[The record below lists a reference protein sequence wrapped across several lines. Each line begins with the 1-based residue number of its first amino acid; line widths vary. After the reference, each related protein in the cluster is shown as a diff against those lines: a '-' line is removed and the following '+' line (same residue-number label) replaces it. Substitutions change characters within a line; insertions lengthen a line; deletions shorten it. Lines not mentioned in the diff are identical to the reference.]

1 MTPETPE
8 TPKTNAPSGGAKADA
23 PSGGAPDHGQ
33 AREPGRGVRDQIA
46 RYRTAFTAV
55 VVMIVIA
62 AISGGYILAHER
74 LSLPSWFPLVGSTHF
89 MIDAEF
95 KSGLALTPGQGQPV
109 TIAGAKV
116 GEVASVELRKGVA
129 RVGMEIE
136 PKQAR
141 YIYRNATMLMRPRT
155 QLKDETIEL
164 EKGTPSAGRVH
175 EGEVFPLSQ
184 TAPDV
189 PFEEFLSSLDA
200 ETRSYLQELL
210 AAAGVALKENGR
222 PLAADFIRFDPLTRD
237 LQKITAELEKR
248 HVYISHSIH
257 NFRLFLTALG
267 GKDKQLAE
275 VLEASN
281 KVFGVFDKENK
292 AVEETVKDLPGTL
305 RAVRGGLGKLTK
317 AADVVTP
324 TLKKL
329 KPFAAALKPAQEQSR
344 AFFKHSTP
352 IIEEEIGPFA
362 REVLP
367 VLEKVKPA
375 TQDFNKALPS
385 LASSFAVL
393 NEFFNELAYNP
404 GGKQE
409 GFLFFLDW
417 ASHDFNSAL
426 STADAGSVLGRT
438 LLYLNCEVAPI
449 LTGVGEVNQNVKL
462 LLGLLKP
469 PEGKECEENHI
480 PITREG

>member
-1 MTPETPE
+1 MTPDTPDTTETE
-8 TPKTNAPSGGAKADA
+8 IG
-23 PSGGAPDHGQ
+23 GGAPEGRQ
-33 AREPGRGVRDQIA
+33 VEAREPGRGVRDQIA

-74 LSLPSWFPLVGSTHF
+74 LSLPGWFPFVGSSNF
-89 MIDAEF
+89 MLKAEF

-116 GEVASVELRKGVA
+116 GEVASVQLRHGVA
-129 RVGMEIE
+129 LVGMEIE
-136 PKQAR
+136 HRYAH

-210 AAAGVALKENGR
+210 AAAGYALKGNSR
-222 PLAADFIRFDPLTRD
+222 SLSADFIRFDPLVRD

-248 HVYISHSIH
+248 HQYISRSIH

-281 KVFGVFDKENK
+281 KVFTVFAKENT
-292 AVEETVKDLPGTL
+292 AVEETVKDLPPTL
-305 RAVRGGLGKLTK
+305 RAASSSLGKLTS
-317 AADVVTP
+317 AANVITP

-329 KPFAAALKPAQEQSR
+329 KTFASALKPAQEQSR

-367 VLEKVKPA
+367 VLEKVTPA
-375 TQDFNKALPS
+375 TRDFDKALPS
-385 LASSFAVL
+385 LASGFAVL

-404 GGKQE
+404 GGNQA
-409 GFLFFLDW
+409 GFLFFLEW

-426 STADAGSVLGRT
+426 STADAGGPLGRT
-438 LLYLNCEVAPI
+438 LIYLNCEVAPF
-449 LTGVGEVNQNVKL
+449 LTGVGEVNENVKV

-480 PITREG
+480 PVRGG